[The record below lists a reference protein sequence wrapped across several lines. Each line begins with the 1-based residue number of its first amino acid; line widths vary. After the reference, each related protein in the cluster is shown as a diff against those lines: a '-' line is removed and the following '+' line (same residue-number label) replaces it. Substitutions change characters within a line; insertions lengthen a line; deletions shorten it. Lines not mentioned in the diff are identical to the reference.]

1 MLNPKVS
8 TALNQQI
15 NAELFSEYLYLSM
28 AAHFE
33 SESLKGMANWMRI
46 QAGEERMHAMKFYQF
61 ILDRGGKV
69 TLTAIDAPKTSWA
82 SPLEVFK
89 EAYAHEIKVTGLI
102 NSLATLAIEEKDHA
116 THQFLNWFVNEQVEE
131 ESNAQTIVDR
141 LKLVGDNGLAIYML
155 DQELAT
161 RVPAAAAPTGEAA
174 AP

>member
-28 AAHFE
+28 SAHFE

-61 ILDRGGKV
+61 VLDRGGKV
-69 TLTAIDAPKTSWA
+69 TLTAIDAPKTTWA

-102 NSLATLAIEEKDHA
+102 NNLATLAVEEKDHA

-161 RVPAAAAPTGEAA
+161 RVPTAPAPAGGAAP
-174 AP
+174 

>member
-1 MLNPKVS
+1 MS
-8 TALNQQI
+8 
-15 NAELFSEYLYLSM
+15 
-28 AAHFE
+28 AHFE

-61 ILDRGGKV
+61 VLDRGGKV
-69 TLTAIDAPKTSWA
+69 TLTAIDAPKTTWA

-102 NSLATLAIEEKDHA
+102 NNLATLAVEEKDHA

-161 RVPAAAAPTGEAA
+161 RVPTAPAPAGGAAP
-174 AP
+174 

>member
-1 MLNPKVS
+1 MLNPKVL

-69 TLTAIDAPKTSWA
+69 ILTAIDAPKTSWA

-102 NSLATLAIEEKDHA
+102 NNLATLAIEEKDHA
-116 THQFLNWFVNEQVEE
+116 THQFLNWFVNEQIEE

-161 RVPAAAAPTGEAA
+161 RVPTAAAPAGEAA